1 MASLYGCLFSVS
13 FGTLLMLLIMRTNL
27 SINLACGIALVVF
40 TVNEILLRYAYVRH
54 SLRLYEIFFFVILI
68 CVAVGYTVWN
78 MECMIT
84 RRKDFYRPNYVINGF
99 FDMHTDLFFV
109 FWKNKLSYRPKKNV
123 IFWFCIGFDQEM
135 REGDK

>member
-54 SLRLYEIFFFVILI
+54 SLRLHEIFFFVILI

-109 FWKNKLSYRPKKNV
+109 FWKNILTKNPENKA
-123 IFWFCIGFDQEM
+123 IDTQE
-135 REGDK
+135 ELDNDK